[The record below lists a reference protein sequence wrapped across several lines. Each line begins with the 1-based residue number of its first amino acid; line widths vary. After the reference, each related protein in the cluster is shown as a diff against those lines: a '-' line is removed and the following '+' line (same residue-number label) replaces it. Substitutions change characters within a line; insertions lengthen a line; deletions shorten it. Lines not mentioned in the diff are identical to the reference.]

1 MGMKWRI
8 VALIGVAAFAVTL
21 AILTGSALASTG
33 AQAVALGIAL
43 GVLVGVPSGVVAAL
57 IILRR
62 SGSDATRASLP
73 DDMTSVVM
81 PAEQAR
87 TLIKMLGSRQQ
98 AAPEQFPM
106 TARER
111 RFSSVGGAEFDDDT
125 SPDE

>member
-8 VALIGVAAFAVTL
+8 VALVGVAAFAVTL

-57 IILRR
+57 IVLRR
-62 SGSDATRASLP
+62 AGVDAPRASLP
-73 DDMTSVVM
+73 DDMTSIVM

-87 TLIKMLGSRQQ
+87 TLIKMLSSRQQ

-111 RFSSVGGAEFDDDT
+111 SFSSVGGAEFDDDT